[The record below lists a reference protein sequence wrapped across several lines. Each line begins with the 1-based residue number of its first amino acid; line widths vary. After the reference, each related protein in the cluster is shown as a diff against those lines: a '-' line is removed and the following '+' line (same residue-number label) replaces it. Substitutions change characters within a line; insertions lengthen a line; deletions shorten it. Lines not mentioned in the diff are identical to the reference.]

1 MMNASRI
8 CYVQKDISDTHADTH
23 ALFKRVP
30 RRPRNIGDD
39 GSFLSCQ
46 KIEKRRFAGVGF
58 PDYDR
63 IDTVSHDT
71 SVS

>member
-1 MMNASRI
+1 MMNTGRI
-8 CYVQKDISDTHADTH
+8 CYVQKDISDTHA
-23 ALFKRVP
+23 LFKRVP
-30 RRPRNIGDD
+30 RCPRNIGDD

-58 PDYDR
+58 SDYDR